1 MRSRRHGVA
10 HQCILL
16 LLAVAMPMCCC
27 VMNGLAVA
35 GGDSDTAI
43 TCCCSADACE
53 TDTRST
59 LPAESSGCKTCSCV
73 KAPATFDDWTPPSD
87 DIGTALPDSEYFA
100 VVDAIT
106 CQVQLYLSD
115 AVPPGYAN
123 TSAPPLRHACIL
135 QI

>member
-1 MRSRRHGVA
+1 MA

-27 VMNGLAVA
+27 VMNGFAVA
-35 GGDSDTAI
+35 GGDSDATI

-53 TDTRST
+53 TDARST
-59 LPAESSGCKTCSCV
+59 LPAESSGCNTCSCV
-73 KAPATFDDWTPPSD
+73 KTPATFDNWTPPSD
-87 DIGTALPDSEYFA
+87 DIGIALPDSAYFA
-100 VVDAIT
+100 VADAIT
-106 CQVQLYLSD
+106 CQVQMNLID
-115 AVPPGYAN
+115 AVPPGHAN